1 MPLSAEAIIAIFGVV
16 VALPP
21 ALILLYR
28 RQQHN
33 PGRQNH
39 ISMTQL
45 FTDSVRLLTAN
56 NAGISPN
63 IHTIR
68 PNIHTIHKLPGH
80 VAVETRG
87 GHSLALFSARS
98 WAPRQHTHCRSLG
111 WAMSSPIWQLLMLTL
126 QVQKLSS
133 LSPQH
138 HVITRVAHAARSNYR
153 HISNASKALK

>member
-28 RQQHN
+28 RQQHD

-39 ISMTQL
+39 TSMTQL

-63 IHTIR
+63 IHTI
-68 PNIHTIHKLPGH
+68 HKLPGH
-80 VAVETRG
+80 VAVEARG

-126 QVQKLSS
+126 QV
-133 LSPQH
+133 
-138 HVITRVAHAARSNYR
+138 
-153 HISNASKALK
+153 